1 MNLRAFGHSFG
12 IVLASLLASVTF
24 FESGCSQVFAIT
36 SEPVDQSVYPLQ
48 TATFKVTASG
58 GARLAYQWQ
67 KNGVDIPGATDAL
80 YTTPRITLADNG
92 AQFRVSITNSTRALV
107 SHTANLMV
115 SPGIDA
121 PTYHYENMRLGQNLN
136 EKRLSATTV
145 NQSTF
150 GKLGS
155 FMVDGLVDGQPLYL
169 SNLQIPNVGPRNVL
183 YVVTEHGSVF
193 AFDADSANG
202 SASSYL
208 WMASTLRPGESS
220 SDDHGCSSITPE
232 IGITSTPVIDRGRG
246 AIYVVAM
253 SKDAAGNYF
262 QRIHALDLTTGKEL
276 FGGPTTI
283 TATYPGSGANSSSG
297 KVVFDPSPYMER
309 AGLLELNGVIYT
321 TWASHCD
328 LGSYTSWIIAYNA
341 DTLQQT
347 AVLNLVPNGN
357 QGGIWMSGG
366 APAADASGNIYLIV
380 GNGDFDTALNADGF
394 PSMGDCG
401 NCFAKISS
409 TVPLKL
415 LDYFT
420 PANTVSE
427 SDTDH
432 DFGSGGQLLLPDV
445 VDASG
450 KTRHLALGAGKDA
463 IICVVD
469 RDNMG
474 KFSTGGNNIYQEITA
489 GLNGTVY
496 SKPSYFNGVVYYGA
510 ASDAIKAFPVVNGKL
525 ATTASSQSSNRFWYP
540 GATPTISADGVKN
553 GIVWVV
559 ENSSSN
565 GSSPAALIAYDAANL
580 ANELYNS
587 SKAPNARDQ
596 FSGNKFITPL
606 VANGKVY
613 FGTPNSV
620 AVFGLLP

>member
-1 MNLRAFGHSFG
+1 MA
-12 IVLASLLASVTF
+12 
-24 FESGCSQVFAIT
+24 
-36 SEPVDQSVYPLQ
+36 
-48 TATFKVTASG
+48 
-58 GARLAYQWQ
+58 
-67 KNGVDIPGATDAL
+67 
-80 YTTPRITLADNG
+80 
-92 AQFRVSITNSTRALV
+92 
-107 SHTANLMV
+107 
-115 SPGIDA
+115 
-121 PTYHYENMRLGQNLN
+121 
-136 EKRLSATTV
+136 
-145 NQSTF
+145 
-150 GKLGS
+150 
-155 FMVDGLVDGQPLYL
+155 DGLVDGQPLYL
-169 SNLQIPNVGPRNVL
+169 SNLQIPNVGQRNVL

-202 SASSYL
+202 NTSSYL
-208 WMASTLRPGESS
+208 WMTSTLGPGESS

-253 SKDAAGNYF
+253 SKDSAGNYF

-276 FGGPTTI
+276 FGGPKTI

-297 KVVFDPSPYMER
+297 NVVFDPSPYMER

-328 LGSYTSWIIAYNA
+328 IGSYTSWVIAYSA

-366 APAADASGNIYLIV
+366 APAADAGGNIYLIV
-380 GNGDFDTALNADGF
+380 GNDDFDTALNADGF

-445 VDASG
+445 VDAGG
-450 KTRHLALGAGKDA
+450 KTWHLALGAGKDG

-474 KFSTGGNNIYQEITA
+474 KFSIGGNNIYQEITA

-496 SKPSYFNGVVYYGA
+496 SKPSYFNGVVFYGA
-510 ASDAIKAFPVVNGKL
+510 A
-525 ATTASSQSSNRFWYP
+525 ATRLRH
-540 GATPTISADGVKN
+540 
-553 GIVWVV
+553 
-559 ENSSSN
+559 
-565 GSSPAALIAYDAANL
+565 SP
-580 ANELYNS
+580 S
-587 SKAPNARDQ
+587 
-596 FSGNKFITPL
+596 
-606 VANGKVY
+606 
-613 FGTPNSV
+613 
-620 AVFGLLP
+620 